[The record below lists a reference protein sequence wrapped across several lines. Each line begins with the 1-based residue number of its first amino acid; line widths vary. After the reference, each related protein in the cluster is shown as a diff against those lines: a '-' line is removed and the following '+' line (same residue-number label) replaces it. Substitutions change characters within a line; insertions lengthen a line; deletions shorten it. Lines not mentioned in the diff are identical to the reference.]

1 MYKKAFAIFLILF
14 ISVLIVNI
22 NQATASSKVMW
33 GKTEL
38 KIGQLGKATV
48 LSNTVLWKMDKDN
61 SLIKIRDLKIDE
73 EYRVYSYKGNHGGIY
88 GVGGGEF
95 IQKSTSIKYE
105 TPSKSKLN
113 LLAKLNK
120 DNDSKSPGKQDD
132 LEPITLASSPFGR
145 TEHVFTIQGN
155 DPFNRRLIVFN
166 KITGKNVYIPADHEI
181 FNDVDSIY
189 LDGTKDFVFIKHY
202 ANRKKSTYR
211 MSLIPPFEIKQ
222 VLNDIHDS
230 IVFNDKLYFFNIN
243 EIDPITHK
251 LNLMSADLD
260 GSNHEVFM
268 ELEPIY
274 IPTLRYYIPGTAFVS
289 LQHTDSDMD
298 KVSINS
304 LNLETKELLVLRK
317 CQNNSVRDVNA
328 GPCLRIISEP
338 F

>member
-1 MYKKAFAIFLILF
+1 MYKKASAIFLILF
-14 ISVLIVNI
+14 ISVLFINI

-48 LSNTVLWKMDKDN
+48 LSNSVLWKMDKDN
-61 SLIKIRDLKIDE
+61 SLIKIRDLKRGE

-105 TPSKSKLN
+105 TPSKGKLN
-113 LLAKLNK
+113 LLAKLSK
-120 DNDSKSPGKQDD
+120 DNNSKSPGTQDD
-132 LEPITLASSPFGR
+132 LESITLASSPFSGA
-145 TEHVFTIQGN
+145 EHVFTLQGN

-181 FNDVDSIY
+181 FNDSDNIY
-189 LDGTKDFVFIKHY
+189 LDGTKDFIFIKHY

-211 MSLIPPFEIKQ
+211 ISLLPPFEIKQ
-222 VLNDIHDS
+222 VLKDIHDS

-274 IPTLRYYIPGTAFVS
+274 IPTFRYYVPGSVLVS
-289 LQHTDSDMD
+289 LKHTDSDMD
-298 KVSINS
+298 RDSIKH
-304 LNLETKELLVLRK
+304 LNLETKELEVWRK
-317 CQNNSVRDVNA
+317 CQSRKDK
-328 GPCLRIISEP
+328 GPCFRIIPEP
-338 F
+338 Q